1 MRISQLVVK
10 VFLSQ
15 RSRLSFY
22 LSLNYS
28 LWPDDSIFFSRKMIS
43 IYCNN
48 LFECHSYVFLTN
60 NVAIHYISHVFDPF
74 YYLSSSLFETD
85 F

>member
-10 VFLSQ
+10 VF
-15 RSRLSFY
+15 
-22 LSLNYS
+22 N
-28 LWPDDSIFFSRKMIS
+28 PKDVDSPFTLVLIILLAQMVVFSTKVTS

-60 NVAIHYISHVFDPF
+60 NITIHSLSYVFDSF